1 MVIVKSGEERSETE
15 KLMDE
20 IEVLK
25 AENEN
30 LKLKNRELMET
41 IHTIMRNVYD

>member
-1 MVIVKSGEERSETE
+1 
-15 KLMDE
+15 MDE

-30 LKLKNRELMET
+30 LKLENKNLVNM
-41 IHTIMRNVYD
+41 IHQLSRMGSGT

>member
-30 LKLKNRELMET
+30 LKLKNRELMEA
-41 IHTIMRNVYD
+41 IHTIMRNVYE

>member
-41 IHTIMRNVYD
+41 IHTIVRNVYD